1 MTKFWETGSF
11 EQELMK
17 GMENAQLQSIA
28 SEEQHEESLIVRA
41 MEELNA
47 AAESFER
54 AGRTARAKEVTTVMM
69 SLAEDDKK
77 PTPEK
82 ESSKDEARKV
92 FMFFGFG
99 PKDLEGLDLS
109 SSDDGDDK
117 NEE

>member
-11 EQELMK
+11 EQELME
-17 GMENAQLQSIA
+17 GMENAQFQSIA

-47 AAESFER
+47 AAEKFER
-54 AGRTARAKEVTTVMM
+54 AGRTDRAKEVTAVMM
-69 SLAEDDKK
+69 SLAEDDKPSPK
-77 PTPEK
+77 K
-82 ESSKDEARKV
+82 ETSKDEVRKV

-99 PKDLEGLDLS
+99 PEDLKGLDLS
-109 SSDDGDDK
+109 SDGDDK